1 MTSLLKF
8 TPDKMDGVDLE
19 AIHVGRE
26 GLLEGMLERIRNII
40 RIGGTMNVIFTGQ
53 RGIGKTHMLRMISY
67 KLSND
72 IVSVTFAQE
81 EYSIS
86 TIDGFFSRVLDM
98 IGEEHDGVDPTYHAR
113 SVLKKYRAEGRPVVI
128 FAENLQMLFVQME
141 SDLGKLRS
149 IIQEDESFFIIGSAL
164 TVFDQVS
171 SMSAP
176 FYNFFEINRIDGLT
190 VGEIEDLIQ
199 KRLRSKKA
207 LADRIS
213 ANERKLDGLR
223 MLTGGNPRLIH
234 MLCDEMIGKNTPWD
248 LEDGLTTLLD
258 QMTPMYQT
266 RMESMSVETRKIFDT
281 LAMADGPLTPTELA
295 RMIQAKST
303 IITAQLA
310 RMKNDGLV
318 EPVKFR
324 KKKETRYQITERLYR
339 MWREF
344 RGSQGFAKLE
354 MLVGFLRLWYSEH
367 ELYSEYERMSDM
379 FEQSVLRSR
388 PVAKRAL
395 VRMCHVIVA
404 MDELGIT
411 RLPETMERFLAL
423 GELEHGRVEIENHK
437 KEAADEPDE
446 VKRLCKEVIISNAEL
461 LVCDPKRDQN
471 VINTALSK
479 MQELDSLLQTRD
491 YERLEGERAHVLL
504 STAAFYAGEFGDW
517 KLARNASGVA
527 ISCIPSTYCHQCAIL
542 NASSKIHLK
551 EYREALDTLESALG
565 NHESDM
571 DDDQMSD
578 IVACRI
584 NAYAYMGDHERVAS
598 DSQYLLK
605 HNVTKIAYAT
615 SAYFKLSKFDD
626 ARKILDDSVERLKR
640 VEDSVLRKVVSNILL
655 DAVRYVTLGHL
666 DEREVESVIGCIK
679 VLEPIATP
687 DMFVEA
693 TGFLAKHNHGMENM
707 DRCMRVLSE
716 VFSDGQLGPMRT
728 LKHAAGYIR
737 TGDTDLLE
745 KLHPE
750 HRALAVSMIRE
761 MAPSVQIPQ
770 DVLDSFE

>member
-86 TIDGFFSRVLDM
+86 TIDGFFSRVLDV

-176 FYNFFEINRIDGLT
+176 FYNFFEINMIDGLT

-344 RGSQGFAKLE
+344 RGSQGSSKLE
-354 MLVGFLRLWYSEH
+354 MLVGFLRLWYSEY
-367 ELYSEYERMSDM
+367 ELSGEYERMSDM
-379 FEQSVLRSR
+379 FEQSVWRSR
-388 PVAKRAL
+388 PTAKRAL
-395 VRMCHVIVA
+395 ARMCHVIAA
-404 MDELGIT
+404 MDDLGII
-411 RLPETMERFLAL
+411 RLPDTMERFLVL
-423 GELEHGRVEIENHK
+423 GELEYGRIEVGNHK

-461 LVCDPKRDQN
+461 LVCDPKQDQD
-471 VINTALSK
+471 IIDTMLGK
-479 MQELDSLLQTRD
+479 MQELYSLLQTHS
-491 YERLEGERAHVLL
+491 YERLEDSHAHALL
-504 STAAFYAGEFGDW
+504 STAAFYAKEFRNW
-517 KLARNASGVA
+517 KLVRKASDVA
-527 ISCIPSTYCHQCAIL
+527 LSCIPNTYCHKCTIL
-542 NASSKIHLK
+542 NASSKIRLK
-551 EYREALDTLESALG
+551 EHREALAALESALDS
-565 NHESDM
+565 HENNM
-571 DDDQMSD
+571 DNDQVLD

-584 NAYAYMGDHERVAS
+584 KAYAEMKDHARVVS
-598 DSQYLLK
+598 DAQYLLK
-605 HNVTKIAYAT
+605 HNVNKIAHVT

-626 ARKILDDSVERLKR
+626 ARKVLEDNVDRLKH
-640 VEDSVLRKVVSNILL
+640 EDRALGEVVGNILL
-655 DAVRYVTLGHL
+655 DAVRYVTLGRL
-666 DEREVESVIGCIK
+666 DECEVESIIECMK
-679 VLEPIATP
+679 VLEPITTP

-693 TGFLAKHNHGMENM
+693 TGFLARHNHGMENM
-707 DRCMRVLSE
+707 DRCMRALSE

-761 MAPSVQIPQ
+761 MSPSAQIPQ